1 MNSPDRA
8 APPAPPTPADGPA
21 PEAPAAD
28 EAAPARR
35 RVQVVSLRP
44 EGLSEDAVGRV
55 AGLLAEA
62 FAEDEFTL
70 GLLPA
75 DRRAER
81 LARMFALDV
90 HDALRP
96 ARAAGGEAGP
106 RGAVDVAL
114 DPEDGTLL
122 AAALWD
128 GPDAPRGTTVPG
140 ALAALPAR
148 LRVHGRRTWDAART
162 DAACER
168 ARPAAAHW
176 YLTQLGTAP
185 AARGREAASAL
196 VRLRQRRAA
205 RAGVGIH
212 LEASSAEAVPFYAR
226 LGFRETG
233 TVRAHGTRD
242 LTAMWW
248 EAQA

>member
-1 MNSPDRA
+1 MTSPDRA
-8 APPAPPTPADGPA
+8 APPAPPTPAFGPA

-28 EAAPARR
+28 NAAPARR
-35 RVQVVSLRP
+35 RLQVVSLRP

-122 AAALWD
+122 AAAVWD
-128 GPDAPRGTTVPG
+128 GPDAPRG
-140 ALAALPAR
+140 
-148 LRVHGRRTWDAART
+148 
-162 DAACER
+162 R

-176 YLTQLGTAP
+176 HLTQLGTAP
-185 AARGREAASAL
+185 AARGRGAASAL